1 MWRRAPP
8 ASRPRDEAPVVN
20 VFPVSEAPIAR
31 DEPTR
36 PPTHPASASRS
47 RPGTASGGRH
57 ATPTSRIAPDHPSLD
72 VPRWQTHLTPMQQWE
87 LHVRDRPPRP
97 AASWT
102 ENRDPRAALRRQHE
116 HAARQ
121 KALREHLILPSATPL
136 APIRLPEND
145 AGTPAD
151 ADDSGAPVASSA
163 ARVAPPPDPFA
174 AVFAAAMH
182 ADPEPIGPKPSPRLV
197 TPFLDRL
204 TREVTRP
211 KGSALAEL
219 SAVDA
224 VWDGRSVADAE
235 PADPSSWRSQVRIPL
250 GAGTAPN
257 LLVEADAVARAL
269 GGISVEPTRPRRRA
283 RRVVSSENLRL
294 NSDDATSS
302 STTTR
307 PTLDESAVVDENAR
321 TLASN
326 FAPDVATFET
336 ARREADE
343 ATRAARRVL
352 RRGARGGEDD
362 EDDDD
367 GSDDALVVAR
377 PPRPRWVAEYE
388 LVPPTGIASLSARE
402 ASESYDSD
410 DDPTSDPPSPRP
422 EFEELPLHFPRKRGD
437 RALYEE
443 WDFLPLAPPP
453 PPPAEVLRASFAST
467 PGVSAAAATAKSRGL
482 DVASVDS
489 TADALTAV
497 SGEVVTALDRLLAT
511 LKSRDEEATREAS
524 ARTAEE
530 EEKLR
535 RATVRVAVAHAA
547 AAGDVDATLAF
558 DAAVRRGC
566 EEALGDVLDSLRW
579 WYGAHLRDAAIRI
592 QRHFRGWRGWKH
604 ARTRKKGLMA
614 GLAYM
619 RHTTLFVR
627 FGAWRVNAAA
637 FRRVRLITEAADTRR
652 VWARRRKVFESW
664 RNRAERGAAFRVGV
678 ERLAVA
684 IAWRRAAPIFVTWRV
699 AARRRVR
706 QKRVA
711 VRLLTSANRRAK
723 SYFFQTWARIAAG
736 LARARVLDTAAH
748 ARAAKETAAAAE
760 KAASRA
766 TEAWAAA
773 RRVADLAAA
782 GRFALAQ
789 REARI
794 AREAAA
800 TAETSRLAAAEAAK
814 GAGPDLGAE
823 GKMAWSRLSRAVK
836 ESARA
841 AAAAIAADKAAAFK
855 AAAKAYY
862 GRIVARRFFIA
873 WEEHVAWIVQLRA
886 KSSRAVAM
894 FTNAAEKRALFAWR
908 DHAREMKA
916 AREAEAMRRYVAIH
930 QGLIAKHVRRVR
942 GPAGKANAK
951 NKADAKIKADANTAG
966 RVRIDANAN
975 ANAAENRGKV
985 AAGTV
990 PLHSERRAAERRAGR
1005 AREASRRGEGLGE
1018 RSWVAGGMDA
1028 WVSSAATNVVER
1040 ARERRREAT
1049 RRPR

>member
-1 MWRRAPP
+1 M
-8 ASRPRDEAPVVN
+8 
-20 VFPVSEAPIAR
+20 
-31 DEPTR
+31 
-36 PPTHPASASRS
+36 
-47 RPGTASGGRH
+47 
-57 ATPTSRIAPDHPSLD
+57 
-72 VPRWQTHLTPMQQWE
+72 
-87 LHVRDRPPRP
+87 
-97 AASWT
+97 
-102 ENRDPRAALRRQHE
+102 
-116 HAARQ
+116 
-121 KALREHLILPSATPL
+121 
-136 APIRLPEND
+136 
-145 AGTPAD
+145 
-151 ADDSGAPVASSA
+151 
-163 ARVAPPPDPFA
+163 
-174 AVFAAAMH
+174 
-182 ADPEPIGPKPSPRLV
+182 
-197 TPFLDRL
+197 
-204 TREVTRP
+204 
-211 KGSALAEL
+211 
-219 SAVDA
+219 
-224 VWDGRSVADAE
+224 
-235 PADPSSWRSQVRIPL
+235 
-250 GAGTAPN
+250 
-257 LLVEADAVARAL
+257 
-269 GGISVEPTRPRRRA
+269 RRRA
-283 RRVVSSENLRL
+283 QR
-294 NSDDATSS
+294 DAS
-302 STTTR
+302 
-307 PTLDESAVVDENAR
+307 
-321 TLASN
+321 
-326 FAPDVATFET
+326 
-336 ARREADE
+336 
-343 ATRAARRVL
+343 L

-388 LVPPTGIASLSARE
+388 LVPPTGIASSSARE

-410 DDPTSDPPSPRP
+410 DDPTSDPPSPMP

-547 AAGDVDATLAF
+547 AAAGDVDATLAF

-637 FRRVRLITEAADTRR
+637 RRVRLITEAADTRR

-699 AARRRVR
+699 AARRRGETKTR
-706 QKRVA
+706 
-711 VRLLTSANRRAK
+711 RRAASHLRQSTRK
-723 SYFFQTWARIAAG
+723 ILFFPNVGAHRRGIG
-736 LARARVLDTAAH
+736 ARARPRH
-748 ARAAKETAAAAE
+748 RRARPRREGDGGGGGA
-760 KAASRA
+760 AASRA

-773 RRVADLAAA
+773 RRVADSAAA

-794 AREAAA
+794 AR
-800 TAETSRLAAAEAAK
+800 
-814 GAGPDLGAE
+814 
-823 GKMAWSRLSRAVK
+823 
-836 ESARA
+836 ARGG
-841 AAAAIAADKAAAFK
+841 D
-855 AAAKAYY
+855 
-862 GRIVARRFFIA
+862 GGDVPTRR
-873 WEEHVAWIVQLRA
+873 
-886 KSSRAVAM
+886 
-894 FTNAAEKRALFAWR
+894 
-908 DHAREMKA
+908 
-916 AREAEAMRRYVAIH
+916 RR
-930 QGLIAKHVRRVR
+930 G
-942 GPAGKANAK
+942 G
-951 NKADAKIKADANTAG
+951 
-966 RVRIDANAN
+966 
-975 ANAAENRGKV
+975 
-985 AAGTV
+985 
-990 PLHSERRAAERRAGR
+990 ERRRAGP
-1005 AREASRRGEGLGE
+1005 
-1018 RSWVAGGMDA
+1018 
-1028 WVSSAATNVVER
+1028 
-1040 ARERRREAT
+1040 RRR
-1049 RRPR
+1049 R

>member
-1 MWRRAPP
+1 M
-8 ASRPRDEAPVVN
+8 
-20 VFPVSEAPIAR
+20 
-31 DEPTR
+31 
-36 PPTHPASASRS
+36 
-47 RPGTASGGRH
+47 
-57 ATPTSRIAPDHPSLD
+57 
-72 VPRWQTHLTPMQQWE
+72 
-87 LHVRDRPPRP
+87 
-97 AASWT
+97 
-102 ENRDPRAALRRQHE
+102 
-116 HAARQ
+116 
-121 KALREHLILPSATPL
+121 
-136 APIRLPEND
+136 
-145 AGTPAD
+145 
-151 ADDSGAPVASSA
+151 
-163 ARVAPPPDPFA
+163 
-174 AVFAAAMH
+174 
-182 ADPEPIGPKPSPRLV
+182 
-197 TPFLDRL
+197 
-204 TREVTRP
+204 
-211 KGSALAEL
+211 
-219 SAVDA
+219 
-224 VWDGRSVADAE
+224 
-235 PADPSSWRSQVRIPL
+235 
-250 GAGTAPN
+250 
-257 LLVEADAVARAL
+257 
-269 GGISVEPTRPRRRA
+269 
-283 RRVVSSENLRL
+283 
-294 NSDDATSS
+294 
-302 STTTR
+302 
-307 PTLDESAVVDENAR
+307 
-321 TLASN
+321 
-326 FAPDVATFET
+326 
-336 ARREADE
+336 
-343 ATRAARRVL
+343 
-352 RRGARGGEDD
+352 
-362 EDDDD
+362 
-367 GSDDALVVAR
+367 
-377 PPRPRWVAEYE
+377 
-388 LVPPTGIASLSARE
+388 
-402 ASESYDSD
+402 
-410 DDPTSDPPSPRP
+410 P

-748 ARAAKETAAAAE
+748 ARAAKETAEAAE
-760 KAASRA
+760 TAASRA

-789 REARI
+789 RK
-794 AREAAA
+794 RE
-800 TAETSRLAAAEAAK
+800 SRAK
-814 GAGPDLGAE
+814 RRDGGDVPTRRRRGGERRRADLGAE
-823 GKMAWSRLSRAVK
+823 GKMAWSRRP
-836 ESARA
+836 ARKNPRGGG
-841 AAAAIAADKAAAFK
+841 AAIAAD
-855 AAAKAYY
+855 
-862 GRIVARRFFIA
+862 
-873 WEEHVAWIVQLRA
+873 
-886 KSSRAVAM
+886 SRGV
-894 FTNAAEKRALFAWR
+894 
-908 DHAREMKA
+908 
-916 AREAEAMRRYVAIH
+916 
-930 QGLIAKHVRRVR
+930 
-942 GPAGKANAK
+942 
-951 NKADAKIKADANTAG
+951 
-966 RVRIDANAN
+966 
-975 ANAAENRGKV
+975 
-985 AAGTV
+985 
-990 PLHSERRAAERRAGR
+990 
-1005 AREASRRGEGLGE
+1005 
-1018 RSWVAGGMDA
+1018 
-1028 WVSSAATNVVER
+1028 
-1040 ARERRREAT
+1040 
-1049 RRPR
+1049 